1 MALPSISQLGAYGSK
16 IAALAVDLNDETT
29 RPEAIDVVRSFV
41 SEVRL
46 HPDKETANVPTIE
59 SF

>member
-16 IAALAVDLNDETT
+16 TAALAVDLNDETT

-41 SEVRL
+41 SEVQL
-46 HPDKETANVPTIE
+46 HPDKETASDPTIE